1 MDFGT
6 STKRG
11 WIICN
16 IFSVTLNVLKIEM
29 YFSHFLNPFKIV
41 GIYYIVN
48 CHKSDKDY
56 RVKSMR
62 FYSFFLGS
70 LRGGYDVEMKIGIFA
85 II

>member
-1 MDFGT
+1 
-6 STKRG
+6 
-11 WIICN
+11 
-16 IFSVTLNVLKIEM
+16 M
-29 YFSHFLNPFKIV
+29 YFSHFPNPFKIV

-62 FYSFFLGS
+62 FYSFFFLGS